1 MKDDEVF
8 FHPYFSQKHNSR
20 AITMARVMRGGST
33 NTTRTFILFTQRS
46 SASAPCIPAPATSNQ
61 LSTAYHTP
69 VTDSVGPLIRVHS
82 LHLHVPEHE
91 SCHLKQPGQRMRLGD
106 PTRRHC
112 GRLGRAIRHQCRSV
126 HLDVCAATAA
136 MARPL
141 SLRNDDDLVREY
153 DHVLFAG
160 MVTSGACGRGLG

>member
-1 MKDDEVF
+1 
-8 FHPYFSQKHNSR
+8 
-20 AITMARVMRGGST
+20 
-33 NTTRTFILFTQRS
+33 
-46 SASAPCIPAPATSNQ
+46 
-61 LSTAYHTP
+61 
-69 VTDSVGPLIRVHS
+69 
-82 LHLHVPEHE
+82 
-91 SCHLKQPGQRMRLGD
+91 MRLGD